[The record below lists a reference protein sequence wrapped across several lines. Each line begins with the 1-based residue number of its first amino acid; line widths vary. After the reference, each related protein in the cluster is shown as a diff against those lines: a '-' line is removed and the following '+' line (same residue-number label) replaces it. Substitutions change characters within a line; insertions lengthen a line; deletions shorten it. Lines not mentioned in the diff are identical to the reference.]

1 MEFVSANARAVRQ
14 SAAPVRPALGLAG
27 RVNTSCTCVHYW
39 DASKSGGAERAG
51 QGYATLWD
59 TSSRA
64 EGMAKTAR
72 KGGMRRRGFGRDA
85 RSFANLALILPIASC
100 VPAIAGS
107 GPAAQLQVT
116 DAPVLASA
124 APAPLR
130 DGAATGVLPVFE
142 GGAGG
147 GSLEGAGAFVA
158 NANLPVAALPS
169 PAAAAYAFRPTT
181 PVDQMRSLDCLTQA
195 IYYEAGNQSEDG
207 MRAVAQVVLNRVR
220 HPAWPN
226 TVCGVVYQGAMR
238 AGGGCQFT
246 FTCDGS
252 LARTPVPALWAR
264 ARQYAAE
271 ALAGRTYAPVGLS
284 TFYHANYVFP
294 AWAPRLVKTATI
306 GAHIFYR
313 LPGLAGAPGSFS
325 DAYAGNEPVVRG
337 SSYLARRGGG
347 TIPATVDA
355 PSFAAASYQ
364 PAPAPAP
371 VPSDIPQ
378 ESRWAPNNLPASGVR
393 EEHSQSGQWRSDAP
407 VAVTGGR

>member
-1 MEFVSANARAVRQ
+1 
-14 SAAPVRPALGLAG
+14 
-27 RVNTSCTCVHYW
+27 
-39 DASKSGGAERAG
+39 
-51 QGYATLWD
+51 
-59 TSSRA
+59 
-64 EGMAKTAR
+64 MAKTGR
-72 KGGMRRRGFGRDA
+72 KRSRTSGFSRDMRA
-85 RSFANLALILPIASC
+85 WANLALILPIASC

-116 DAPVLASA
+116 DAPTVASA
-124 APAPLR
+124 TAPPRA
-130 DGAATGVLPVFE
+130 GAATGVLPAFDP
-142 GGAGG
+142 GTAG
-147 GSLEGAGAFVA
+147 GSLEGAGAFAA
-158 NANLPVAALPS
+158 NANLPFAISPS

-207 MRAVAQVVLNRVR
+207 QRAVAQVVLNRVR
-220 HPAWPN
+220 HPAWPDS
-226 TVCGVVYQGAMR
+226 VCGVVYQGAMR

-252 LARTPVPALWAR
+252 LARTPVPTLWTR
-264 ARQYAAE
+264 ARLFAAE

-294 AWAPRLVKTATI
+294 SWAPRLVKTATI

-337 SSYLARRGGG
+337 SSYMARRGTGA
-347 TIPATVDA
+347 IPAVAETLA
-355 PSFAAASYQ
+355 FAGYA
-364 PAPAPAP
+364 APARSAPTP

-378 ESRWAPNNLPASGVR
+378 DERWVPNNLPQSGVR
-393 EEHSQSGQWRSDAP
+393 EEHSQSGQWRTDAP
-407 VAVTGGR
+407 AAVTGGY

>member
-1 MEFVSANARAVRQ
+1 
-14 SAAPVRPALGLAG
+14 
-27 RVNTSCTCVHYW
+27 
-39 DASKSGGAERAG
+39 
-51 QGYATLWD
+51 
-59 TSSRA
+59 
-64 EGMAKTAR
+64 MAKTGR
-72 KGGMRRRGFGRDA
+72 KRGGGTGGFGRDA
-85 RSFANLALILPIASC
+85 RIWANLALILPIASC

-107 GPAAQLQVT
+107 GPAGQVQT
-116 DAPVLASA
+116 ADAPAVASA
-124 APAPLR
+124 TPAPAPLR
-130 DGAATGVLPVFE
+130 DGTATGVLPVFE
-142 GGAGG
+142 SGAAG
-147 GSLEGAGAFVA
+147 GSLEGAGAFAA
-158 NANLPVAALPS
+158 NANLPFAASPS

-226 TVCGVVYQGAMR
+226 SVCGVVYQGAMR

-252 LARTPVPALWAR
+252 LARTPVASLWAR

-271 ALAGRTYAPVGLS
+271 ALAGRTYAAVGLS

-347 TIPATVDA
+347 AIPAMAEA
-355 PSFAAASYQ
+355 PAFAASSYR
-364 PAPAPAP
+364 PAP
-371 VPSDIPQ
+371 VQAPVASDIPPDP
-378 ESRWAPNNLPASGVR
+378 RWAPNNLPASGIR

-407 VAVTGGR
+407 LALAGER